1 MQTQVNSI
9 KEQIT
14 RIVINLLIVNLFL
27 YPFGFHSSVST
38 NLIVSVISV
47 VQSFTVGYLV
57 RRVYNRK
64 GGEKE

>member
-27 YPFGFHSSVST
+27 YPFIFHSSAST
-38 NLIVSVISV
+38 NLLISVINV
-47 VQSFTVGYLV
+47 VKSFAVGYLV
-57 RRVYNRK
+57 RRFYNTK